1 MIKSLISV
9 LKTNFRHVR
18 QTGNMAVI
26 ELKKTYSSSTLGLLW
41 AIIKPALFVLVYWF
55 GIQVGIRGGTAR
67 ENGEPFILWLIAGI
81 MPWFF
86 VSDALVQCGM
96 SIRRQRH
103 LVTKAIF
110 PVATIPA
117 ITETA
122 LFIVHAILIAISA
135 VIFLLSGYAS
145 IMFVQIIYCMLCL
158 FIMMWVFG
166 MFFSALVVVSRDFE
180 YLLKSAT
187 QVLFWISPILWNIK
201 KVEKIPF
208 IYYIIRINPISYVIE
223 SYRNAFFGHSCFSDW
238 KGLLCFWVEML
249 VGALIAC
256 FVFKRL
262 EREFADL
269 L

>member
-9 LKTNFRHVR
+9 LKTDFRHVR

-110 PVATIPA
+110 PVATIPV

-122 LFIVHAILIAISA
+122 LFFFDNFTIFYDIVDSRHYTSEQINC
-135 VIFLLSGYAS
+135 LSGYLS
-145 IMFVQIIYCMLCL
+145 NP
-158 FIMMWVFG
+158 
-166 MFFSALVVVSRDFE
+166 
-180 YLLKSAT
+180 LK
-187 QVLFWISPILWNIK
+187 
-201 KVEKIPF
+201 
-208 IYYIIRINPISYVIE
+208 
-223 SYRNAFFGHSCFSDW
+223 
-238 KGLLCFWVEML
+238 
-249 VGALIAC
+249 
-256 FVFKRL
+256 
-262 EREFADL
+262 
-269 L
+269 